1 MDGSGMAVKKQRFGP
16 VEVQVVD
23 RPAAAVLMNPGE
35 PAFRD
40 GDLPDAIAIRLRQAA
55 DEAGA
60 G

>member
-1 MDGSGMAVKKQRFGP
+1 MGGSGMAIKQLGVGP
-16 VEVQVVD
+16 VQVQVVD
-23 RPAAAVLMNPGE
+23 RPAAAVLVNPGE
-35 PAFRD
+35 PAFGD